1 MWFGLRKISRSV
13 KIFVC
18 ESQLICILLIGQETR
33 KMITV
38 LEKEKVGEED
48 VQNAFLLENYLK
60 MSDAE
65 IAEHIELARKKL
77 GSRVVVL
84 GHHYQRDDVIRH
96 ADLTGDSY
104 QLSVMAAQR
113 KDAEFI
119 VFCGVHFMAESAD
132 ILSEPHQKV
141 ILPDLGA
148 GCSMADMAS
157 VEQVED
163 AWEQLKEIGVIS
175 DKNTVAPMTYM
186 NSSAAIKA
194 FCGRERGVVCTS
206 SNAIPLFDLYLK
218 EFDKMMFFPDQH
230 LGRNTGLKF
239 GIPLEKMALWNP
251 HEELG
256 GNTEEDLHKAKLILW
271 KGHCSVHGRFKPWHV
286 EQVRKETPD
295 IKVLVH
301 PECMYE
307 VVEKSDLNGS
317 TSFIINTVTNA
328 PSGSKWAI
336 GTELNLVLR
345 LQKQFPDKEIRL
357 LAPDLCMCA
366 TMYRIAPPNLAWA
379 LENLAAGN
387 IVNQISVDGETKHF
401 ANIALERMISLT
413 EQNKAKN

>member
-1 MWFGLRKISRSV
+1 MRSEIIKAVLNDKKAGEEEAARQQFGLEKYMAMPDAELHERIENARKI
-13 KIFVC
+13 
-18 ESQLICILLIGQETR
+18 
-33 KMITV
+33 
-38 LEKEKVGEED
+38 
-48 VQNAFLLENYLK
+48 
-60 MSDAE
+60 
-65 IAEHIELARKKL
+65 L

-84 GHHYQRDDVIRH
+84 GHHYQRDDVIEH

-104 QLSVMAAQR
+104 QLSVMASQR

-132 ILSEPHQKV
+132 ILGQPNQKV

-163 AWEQLKEIGVIS
+163 AWEQLKEIGVIG
-175 DKNTVAPMTYM
+175 DGKTVAPMTYM
-186 NSSAAIKA
+186 NSTAAIKA
-194 FCGRERGVVCTS
+194 FCGRNGGVVCTS
-206 SNAIPLFDLYLK
+206 SNAVPLFDKYLK
-218 EFDKMMFFPDQH
+218 EYDKMFFFPDQH

-239 GIPLEKMALWNP
+239 GIPLDKMALWNP
-251 HEELG
+251 FEEFG
-256 GNTEEDLHKAKLILW
+256 GNTEEVLHNAKLILW
-271 KGHCSVHGRFKPWHV
+271 RGHCSVHGRFKPWHV
-286 EQVRKETPD
+286 DQIRAESPD

-317 TSFIINTVTNA
+317 TSFIINTITNS
-328 PSGSKWAI
+328 PNGSKWAV

-345 LQKQFPDKEIRL
+345 MQKQFPDKEIRL

-366 TMYRIAPPNLAWA
+366 TMYRIAPQNLAWA
-379 LENLAAGN
+379 LENLVEGN
-387 IVNQISVDGETKHF
+387 VVNEIKVDDETKHF
-401 ANIALERMISLT
+401 ALIALERMISLT
-413 EQNKAKN
+413 EQNQEKKN